1 MSHPFTPRPFRP
13 AWWLPGG
20 HLQTL
25 GGKYLRNPPS
35 LPLRRHRLDTPDGDF
50 VDVDF
55 GPGAN
60 DGGLAHGS
68 SGADPRAG
76 SSSNPAFGPGL
87 RDDAPLVLILH
98 GLEGF
103 SRRPYVLHAMAALA
117 ARGVASACL
126 NFRSCSGEPNRVP
139 RMYHSGETEDA
150 ELVLRFLRERWPHRS
165 LGALGFSLGG
175 NVLLKLMG
183 EREDGGL
190 GLLGAAVAISVP
202 YDLDAGSTYL
212 ERGPL
217 GLRYSRYFV
226 DSLKRKVRAKEHLL
240 APLLD
245 LEAVYRARTIR
256 EFDERATA
264 PLHGFRDATDYYRRS
279 SSGGYLEGIRV
290 PTLLIHAHD
299 DPFLPPASIPYGIQ
313 DRNPALTAAFVRS
326 GGHVGFVSGTAPG
339 RPRFWAE
346 EEAGRFLAGRL
357 GA

>member
-1 MSHPFTPRPFRP
+1 MTHPFIPTPFRP

-25 GGKYLRNPPS
+25 GGKYLRSPPS

-50 VDVDF
+50 LDLDF
-55 GPGAN
+55 GPGPSE
-60 DGGLAHGS
+60 GGLADGRSGS
-68 SGADPRAG
+68 GPRDGGPLDLDFGPDPDPRQ
-76 SSSNPAFGPGL
+76 
-87 RDDAPLVLILH
+87 PLVLILH

-103 SRRPYVLHAMAALA
+103 SRRPYVLHTMAALA
-117 ARGVASACL
+117 AQGLASACL

-139 RMYHSGETEDA
+139 RMYHSGETGDP
-150 ELVLRFLRERWPHRS
+150 ELVLRILRERWPGRP

-190 GLLGAAVAISVP
+190 GLLRAAVAISVP
-202 YDLDAGSTYL
+202 YDLDAGATYL

-217 GLRYSRYFV
+217 GPRYSRYFV
-226 DSLKRKVRAKEHLL
+226 DSLKGKVRAKEHLL

-245 LEAVYRARTIR
+245 LEAVYGARTIR

-279 SSGGYLEGIRV
+279 SSGRYLEGIRV
-290 PTLLIHAHD
+290 PTLLVHAHD
-299 DPFLPPASIPYGIQ
+299 DPFLPPASIPHGIQ
-313 DRNPALTAAFVRS
+313 DRNPALTTAFVRR

-346 EEAGRFLAGRL
+346 AEAGRFLAGRL